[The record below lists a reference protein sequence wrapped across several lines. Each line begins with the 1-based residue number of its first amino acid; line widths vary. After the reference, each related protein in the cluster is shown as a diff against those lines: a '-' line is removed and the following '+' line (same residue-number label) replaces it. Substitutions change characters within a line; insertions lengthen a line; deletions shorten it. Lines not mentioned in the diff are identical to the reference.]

1 MLGSFNDPYRDGEGY
16 LKISDYG
23 VIGDTHS
30 CALIG
35 VDGSVDWCCFPRF
48 DSPSVFAAI
57 LDSGKGGSFEIYPNV
72 SYESAHQYEKHTV
85 VLTTV
90 FRCGEGRVKITD
102 FMPCYMDQGQVQVSH
117 EIVRRVEGLDGDVPM
132 NLLFRPRLNYAKG
145 TTELSA
151 HGNTAIARNGNST
164 LAFSSTVPLLVHEG
178 SAEAEFTSVKGGE
191 EWFIV
196 RHGGAAYSRIDS
208 VDIKSKLDRTAEF
221 WRIWARHCTY
231 RGRWREQ
238 VIRCALTLKLLQY
251 LPSGALVAAATTSL
265 PESMGGERNWDY
277 RYTWLRD
284 AAFSLYALN
293 KVGHK
298 AESNLFLSW
307 FIAAS
312 RESGANL
319 QIMYGVEGERYLDEK
334 TLDYLAGY
342 KGSKPVRIGNAAYEQ
357 FQLDVY
363 GMVVDAAYFSHI
375 YVSKGL
381 RDLYGDIRNIV
392 NFVVKFWQSPDS
404 GLWEI
409 RGERRHYVH
418 SKMWAWVALDRG
430 VRLARELGYPEDV
443 ARWRPV
449 RKKIKSE
456 IMEKGWSE
464 RRKAFTMYYGSD
476 ALDASVLMMPL
487 VGFLPANHP
496 RMESTINLIIKELS
510 RDGLVRRYKIYDNLE
525 GTEGSFLICSFWL
538 VDCLTQLG
546 RLDEAEELLERLISC
561 ANKLGLYS
569 EEVNPRNG
577 EALGNFP
584 TAYPHMALIS
594 SAISL
599 NTALNRRK

>member
-1 MLGSFNDPYRDGEGY
+1 MLGSSNNPYRDGNGY

-23 VIGDTHS
+23 VIGDTRS

-57 LDSGKGGSFEIYPNV
+57 LDSDKGGSFQLFPRV
-72 SYESAHQYEKHTV
+72 SYTSTHQYKKHTV
-85 VLTTV
+85 ILTTI
-90 FRCGEGRVKITD
+90 FNCGEGRVKLTD
-102 FMPCYMDQGQVQVSH
+102 FMPCYMNHGQVLAPH

-132 NLLFRPRLNYAKG
+132 NLLFQPRLNYAKAP
-145 TTELSA
+145 TKLSV
-151 HGNTAIARNGNST
+151 HRNTAFARTGD
-164 LAFSSTVPLLVHEG
+164 LALTFFSTVSLLKDEN
-178 SAEAEFTSVKGGE
+178 SAAAEFTSVKGNE
-191 EWFIV
+191 EWFVV
-196 RHGGAAYSRIDS
+196 RHGDATDFM
-208 VDIKSKLDRTAEF
+208 VDLSNLKSKLDMTAEF
-221 WRIWARHCTY
+221 WRIWALRCTY

-238 VIRCALTLKLLQY
+238 VIRSALTLKMLQY

-265 PESMGGERNWDY
+265 PESIGGVRNWDY

-284 AAFSLYALN
+284 AAFSIYALN

-307 FIAAS
+307 FIGVS
-312 RESGANL
+312 GQSGANL

-334 TLDYLAGY
+334 TLDHLAGY

-363 GMVVDAAYFSHI
+363 GMVVDAAYFSHA
-375 YVSKGL
+375 YVSKDL
-381 RDLYGDIRNIV
+381 KDLYGDIQNVV
-392 NFVVKFWQSPDS
+392 NFVVKFWQNPDS

-409 RGERRHYVH
+409 RGARRHYVH

-430 VRLARELGYPEDV
+430 VKLARELGYPDDV
-443 ARWRPV
+443 ARWVPV
-449 RKKIKSE
+449 RKMIKSE

-464 RRKAFTMYYGSD
+464 RRNAFTMYYGSD
-476 ALDASVLMMPL
+476 ALDASVLMMPI

-496 RMESTINLIIKELS
+496 RMESTIDQIIKELS
-510 RDGLVRRYKIYDNLE
+510 HNGFVRRYKIYDNLD
-525 GTEGSFLICSFWL
+525 GKEGSFLICSFWL

-546 RLDEAEELLERLISC
+546 RLDDAEKLLNRLIRC
-561 ANKLGLYS
+561 ANRLGLYS
-569 EEVNPRNG
+569 EEIDSRTG
-577 EALGNFP
+577 AALGNFP
-584 TAYPHMALIS
+584 TAYPHMALIG
-594 SAISL
+594 SAINL
-599 NTALNRRK
+599 NAALHRGR